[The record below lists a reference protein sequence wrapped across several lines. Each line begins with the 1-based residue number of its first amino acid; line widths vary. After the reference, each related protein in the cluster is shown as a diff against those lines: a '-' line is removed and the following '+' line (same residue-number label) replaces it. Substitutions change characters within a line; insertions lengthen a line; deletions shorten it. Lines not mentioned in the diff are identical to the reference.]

1 MDARAA
7 GKVENM
13 ISRTFYLAAALLL
26 VAAPAASAQTIASF
40 PIPTSNS
47 APGGIA
53 TGPDG
58 NLWFTEISG
67 NKIGRLTPAGVIT
80 EFSLPTARSGPGR
93 ITAGPDGALW
103 FVEAGANRIGR
114 ITVDGAV
121 SEFPLPTAD
130 SVLTTA
136 TPGIGA
142 GPDGN
147 IWFAAIDGQSVG
159 RITPLGAVTEFQSA
173 GTLSGAGAITAGPDA
188 NLWYLAESAIGRV
201 TPGGAIAN
209 FSAFTT
215 DANVGGIAAGADG
228 ALWFSQGE
236 SGGIGRVTTAG
247 TVTEIPIAGASGAF
261 ESMLA
266 GPDGDLWFFEDTL
279 AGGNLWR
286 LTVAGSATKFPLTDL
301 ADSVPQMTV
310 GPDGA
315 IWLALNATNRILR
328 FEPFG
333 AAAVNLDAAVL
344 PGSRSVTFGAT
355 ATVFA
360 TLINSGTTTA
370 SDCAVA
376 PVTSI
381 PALFRYQTTNG
392 ATGAPNGSPDTPVSI
407 PPGGQ
412 QSFLLSF
419 LIQADFSPM
428 EVSLGFACSNGDA
441 APLLTGVDTLLLS
454 ASQTP
459 VPDLIALAATS
470 GNDGIVDLPGAT
482 GIGAFAVA
490 IANVGAGGMIS
501 ASVDTGSVTL
511 PVALTLCQTDPSTG
525 VCRGAPAASVPLSIP
540 AGATPT
546 FSVFAAGSGAIPF
559 APGTSRVFVRLTDAS
574 GAVRGA
580 TSVAIRTR

>member
-1 MDARAA
+1 MPPEMISSSRRCSRVRSMAVEHSRFFRLVQARVRRAAPRAGQMWRWRISATSRKLNGRYHPGPMDARAA

-47 APGGIA
+47 SPGGIA

-188 NLWYLAESAIGRV
+188 NLWYLAE
-201 TPGGAIAN
+201 GA
-209 FSAFTT
+209 
-215 DANVGGIAAGADG
+215 
-228 ALWFSQGE
+228 
-236 SGGIGRVTTAG
+236 IGRVTTAG

-301 ADSVPQMTV
+301 ADSVRQMTV

-360 TLINSGTTTA
+360 TLLTSGTTTA
-370 SDCAVA
+370 
-376 PVTSI
+376 
-381 PALFRYQTTNG
+381 
-392 ATGAPNGSPDTPVSI
+392 
-407 PPGGQ
+407 
-412 QSFLLSF
+412 
-419 LIQADFSPM
+419 
-428 EVSLGFACSNGDA
+428 
-441 APLLTGVDTLLLS
+441 
-454 ASQTP
+454 
-459 VPDLIALAATS
+459 
-470 GNDGIVDLPGAT
+470 
-482 GIGAFAVA
+482 
-490 IANVGAGGMIS
+490 
-501 ASVDTGSVTL
+501 
-511 PVALTLCQTDPSTG
+511 
-525 VCRGAPAASVPLSIP
+525 
-540 AGATPT
+540 
-546 FSVFAAGSGAIPF
+546 
-559 APGTSRVFVRLTDAS
+559 
-574 GAVRGA
+574 
-580 TSVAIRTR
+580 